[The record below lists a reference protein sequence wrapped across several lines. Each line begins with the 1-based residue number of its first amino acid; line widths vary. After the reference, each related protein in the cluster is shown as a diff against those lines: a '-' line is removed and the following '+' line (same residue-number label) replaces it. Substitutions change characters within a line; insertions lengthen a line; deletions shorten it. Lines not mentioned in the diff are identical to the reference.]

1 MKKYFILSGFIFI
14 TAGFINSQNNI
25 GIFVGGGISDM
36 RMITDD
42 AAYNKEINKEMTFLP
57 EYYGGF
63 NFENIIIEKQLYFQF
78 GLQAISRGFSADNDS
93 VRYLIH
99 NAYIPL
105 ELKYKYFFSK
115 RGEAYVFASAGPYVA
130 ASYKGIKKDIVAEEA
145 AAADTT
151 GTITFSSEMKFG
163 KLSSDDFE
171 PIDFG
176 INTSLGFGYSHVQ
189 IAYNLSF
196 GLRNMVP
203 SQLVSD
209 IESAGEIA
217 PKMKYINHSIT
228 IGFYFTNK

>member
-1 MKKYFILSGFIFI
+1 MKKYFLLLGLIFIFVS
-14 TAGFINSQNNI
+14 FINSQNNI

-36 RMITDD
+36 RMITND
-42 AAYNKEINKEMTFLP
+42 AVYNKEINKEITFLP

-63 NFENIIIEKQLYFQF
+63 NFENIIIEKKLYFQF
-78 GLQAISRGFSADNDS
+78 GIQAISRGYSSDNDS
-93 VRYLIH
+93 VSYFIH

-115 RGEAYVFASAGPYVA
+115 RGEAYIFASAGSYVA
-130 ASYKGIKKDIVAEEA
+130 ASYKGTKKDIVVEEA

-151 GTITFSSEMKFG
+151 GTITFSPEIKFG

-176 INTSLGFGYSHVQ
+176 LNASLGFGYSHIQ
-189 IAYNLSF
+189 IAYNLSL

-203 SQLVSD
+203 SELVSD
-209 IESAGEIA
+209 IESAGETA
-217 PKMKYINHSIT
+217 PKLKHMNHSIT